1 MAERDLYEVL
11 GVARDATDDEL
22 KRAYRRKA
30 RELHPD
36 TNPDDPAA
44 EAEFKQVT
52 VAYEILNDPQR
63 RQQYDRFGLQ
73 GVMGGQPGG
82 PEWQTFAE
90 GGLGDLFE
98 AFFGAMGGAPRRGP
112 TGPAPG
118 PDAEVTLRLSLFD
131 AAFGSEQSLEVRL
144 PTACEAC
151 GATGAAPGTSP
162 VTCPDCHGTGEL
174 RRVRQSILGQVVSST
189 GCPTCHATGATIA
202 SPCPTCH
209 GDGRTTATST
219 LVVNV
224 PAGVEDGSTMRLTGR
239 GPAGFRGGPNGTLY
253 VHLAVEHDQ
262 RFERAGDDLHVV
274 ASVSIAQ
281 AALVEG
287 RIGSEIGFQTHGARD
302 VGGFARVGCAHERE
316 RADAGHHLRAVDQG
330 QAFFE
335 GQLDRFEASRFERLR
350 RGEPLSVVPRF
361 ALTGQHERHVG
372 QRSEI
377 ARCSDRALRRDD
389 GGDVPVEH
397 LDQKLDDFDS
407 DARIAAR
414 ERVRAQEYGSPGRVH
429 RQRFADAAGMASDEI
444 AL

>member
-1 MAERDLYEVL
+1 VAERDLYEVL
-11 GVARDATDDEL
+11 GVARGATDDEL

-253 VHLAVEHDQ
+253 VHLGVAHDA
-262 RFERAGDDLHVV
+262 RFERVGDDLHATV
-274 ASVSIAQ
+274 SVSIAQ
-281 AALVEG
+281 AALGTAATVATLEGDEPLDVERG
-287 RIGSEIGFQTHGARD
+287 TQPGTVVRLRQRGVT
-302 VGGFARVGCAHERE
+302 
-316 RADAGHHLRAVDQG
+316 HLRGRGRGDLVVHVEVEVPKD
-330 QAFFE
+330 
-335 GQLDRFEASRFERLR
+335 LDEETETLLRSLAAR
-350 RGEPLSVVPRF
+350 RGEQVAEPH
-361 ALTGQHERHVG
+361 TGLFSRLRSRH
-372 QRSEI
+372 
-377 ARCSDRALRRDD
+377 
-389 GGDVPVEH
+389 
-397 LDQKLDDFDS
+397 
-407 DARIAAR
+407 
-414 ERVRAQEYGSPGRVH
+414 
-429 RQRFADAAGMASDEI
+429 
-444 AL
+444 

>member
-11 GVARDATDDEL
+11 GVSREATDDEL

-36 TNPDDPAA
+36 TNPDDPAS
-44 EAEFKQVT
+44 EAEFKQVS
-52 VAYEILNDPQR
+52 VAYEILSDPQR

-82 PEWQTFAE
+82 PEWQAFTE
-90 GGLGDLFE
+90 GGFGDLFE

-112 TGPAPG
+112 MGPAPG

-131 AAFGSEQSLEVRL
+131 AAFGSEQSLDVRL
-144 PTACEAC
+144 PLACEAC

-162 VTCPDCHGTGEL
+162 VPCPDCHGTGEL

-224 PAGVEDGSTMRLTGR
+224 PAGVEDGSTMRLAAR

-253 VHLAVEHDQ
+253 VHLGVEHDA
-262 RFERAGDDLHVV
+262 RFERVGDDLHVA

-281 AALVEG
+281 AALGTEVSVATLEGDESVDVERG
-287 RIGSEIGFQTHGARD
+287 TQPGTVIRLRQRGVT
-302 VGGFARVGCAHERE
+302 
-316 RADAGHHLRAVDQG
+316 HLRGRGRGDLLVHVEVQVPQD
-330 QAFFE
+330 
-335 GQLDRFEASRFERLR
+335 LDEETETMLRSLAAHRGESVAEPHTGLFSRLR
-350 RGEPLSVVPRF
+350 S
-361 ALTGQHERHVG
+361 RH
-372 QRSEI
+372 
-377 ARCSDRALRRDD
+377 
-389 GGDVPVEH
+389 
-397 LDQKLDDFDS
+397 
-407 DARIAAR
+407 
-414 ERVRAQEYGSPGRVH
+414 
-429 RQRFADAAGMASDEI
+429 
-444 AL
+444 